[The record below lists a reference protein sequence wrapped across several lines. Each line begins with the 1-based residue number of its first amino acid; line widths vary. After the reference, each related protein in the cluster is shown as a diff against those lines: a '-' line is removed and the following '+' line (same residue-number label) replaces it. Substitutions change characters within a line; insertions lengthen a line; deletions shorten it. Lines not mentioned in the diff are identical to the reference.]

1 MSRVIAIQNSFTSGE
16 LDPKLLART
25 DLKQYE
31 SGLTTALNVVVLP
44 QGGVKRRP
52 GLKFIT
58 ELGGSP
64 EDGIRLVPFE
74 FNTSD
79 AYLLAFTH
87 NRMAVIKNGVLQTNI
102 AGSGNAYLTTGI
114 TSAMLTKMTWTQ
126 SADTLIIVQ
135 EDIIPQR
142 ITRTTDTAWTIA
154 DVTFDFNPQYAPS
167 FTIIDTSSAG
177 TLTPSAVSGNITL
190 TAQHSI
196 FTSAHV
202 GQYVNVIGGSS
213 FGRARIVEF
222 NSVTVVKAHVEI
234 PFFNTD
240 AIANAN
246 WELETGYIDTF
257 SVSKGF
263 PRSACFHQGRL
274 YFGGSKSRP
283 STIFASRVNE
293 FFNFNPG
300 EGNADDAFVA
310 TLDTNQLNAI
320 VDIISANYLQIFT
333 TGGEFYAPQDFSDP
347 LTPTNFI
354 AKLQSSHGSRENM
367 RVLNIAGA
375 TLFIQRQG
383 KALNEFLYNSG
394 ADAYSSTQISL
405 LSSHLLNNPTD
416 MSIRKA
422 TSTDEGDRLALVN
435 SGDGSMAIYTLLRD
449 QQIVAASKFTTA
461 GTFLNVAT
469 VVSDQYIAVLRKKPA
484 QATCTIVVS
493 DYANIA
499 AGSTV
504 VVTKQDG
511 TTFTATA
518 ITSGTAG
525 SGTFLVQT
533 NNNTTADNLAACINA
548 DAGFAAPNPGA
559 ATITVTR
566 ADRGADNLLVTTSDG
581 TRLTVTQFV
590 NGTTDEYY
598 VELFDEDLTVDSAV
612 TGANASTAS
621 TAHLGFF
628 TVKVIGDG
636 VMQADTISTA
646 TTTTFP
652 AATTSTFEVGL
663 DYTVTIKTLPIEPG
677 IQGYASLKG
686 FKKRVL
692 EVNAFLNETQN
703 ITINSNT
710 IPIRTLGADNLDV
723 GVPEFTGTKT
733 LHGILGYSLTGQIEI
748 GQSAPLKLHLL
759 GMDYKVSTGA

>member
-16 LDPKLLART
+16 LDPKLLSRT
-25 DLKQYE
+25 DLKAYE
-31 SGLTTALNVVVLP
+31 TGLTTALNVVVLP

-52 GLKFIT
+52 GLKYIT

-79 AYLLAFTH
+79 AYLLAFTN
-87 NRMAVIKNGVLQTNI
+87 NRMYVIKNGVVQTNI
-102 AGSGNAYLTTGI
+102 AGSGNDYLTTTI
-114 TSAMLTKMTWTQ
+114 TSAMLTKMCWTQ
-126 SADTLIIVQ
+126 SADTIITVQ
-135 EDIIPQR
+135 EDMVPKK
-142 ITRTTDTAWTIA
+142 ITRTSDTAWTIA

-167 FTIIDTSSAG
+167 FTIVDTSSAG

-190 TAQHSI
+190 TSQHSI
-196 FTSAHV
+196 FSSAHV

-240 AIANAN
+240 AIDNAN

-257 SVSKGF
+257 SGSKGY

-333 TGGEFYAPQDFSDP
+333 TGGEFYAPQEFSDP

-354 AKLQSSHGSRENM
+354 AKLQSSHGSKENV
-367 RVLNIAGA
+367 RVQNVAGG
-375 TLFIQRQG
+375 TLYIQRQG
-383 KALNEFLYNSG
+383 KALNEFLFSSG
-394 ADAYSSTQISL
+394 EDAYTSTQISL
-405 LSSHLLNNPTD
+405 LSSHLLNTPTD

-435 SGDGSMAIYTLLRD
+435 SGDGSMAVYTLLRD
-449 QQIVAASKFTTA
+449 QQIVAASKFTTD
-461 GTFLNVAT
+461 GDFLNIAT
-469 VVSDQYIAVLRKKPA
+469 VVSDQYVAVKRSINSVDKYYIELFNE
-484 QATCTIVVS
+484 
-493 DYANIA
+493 D
-499 AGSTV
+499 
-504 VVTKQDG
+504 VTLDSSLTG
-511 TTFTATA
+511 
-518 ITSGTAG
+518 
-525 SGTFLVQT
+525 
-533 NNNTTADNLAACINA
+533 
-548 DAGFAAPNPGA
+548 GA
-559 ATITVTR
+559 ASSVSS
-566 ADRGADNLLVTTSDG
+566 GHL
-581 TRLTVTQFV
+581 
-590 NGTTDEYY
+590 
-598 VELFDEDLTVDSAV
+598 
-612 TGANASTAS
+612 NAK
-621 TAHLGFF
+621 

-636 VMQADTISTA
+636 VMQDDVTAGASTITFATA
-646 TTTTFP
+646 T
-652 AATTSTFEVGL
+652 ASTYEVGL
-663 DYTVTIKTLPIEPG
+663 DYTVTVKTLPIEPSL
-677 IQGYASLKG
+677 QGYASLKG

-703 ITINSNT
+703 LTINSY
-710 IPIRTLGADNLDV
+710 TL
-723 GVPEFTGTKT
+723 
-733 LHGILGYSLTGQIEI
+733 SLFV
-748 GQSAPLKLHLL
+748 L
-759 GMDYKVSTGA
+759 